1 MKMAR
6 FVPVCLGLISLF
18 ATPVL
23 FGAQADIAFPLH
35 TEGRWIVDAAGVR
48 VKLRSVNWYGAEE
61 QDHVVAGL
69 EIDTLQHI
77 AHRIKTMGFNSVRLP
92 WSNELYETNPIVPDY
107 TVAANPNL
115 KGKRAMQVFDATVR
129 ALADGGLLIILDN
142 HTSNGDWCC
151 STTDGNTLWYN
162 TDYPESAW
170 IADWQGMAK
179 RYANVPQVIG
189 ADLRNEL
196 RGSATWGGSPVTD
209 WHAAAER
216 GGNAVLSVNPNLLII
231 VEGINYA
238 LDLTGVAS
246 LPVELSIPK
255 HLVYSAHDY
264 PWDHNGVSSETVLFQ
279 QLDNAWGYI
288 ITPRQPYTAP
298 VWVGEF
304 GNCHTSSSC
313 ITGFWLSAFRDYLDQ
328 RDLDWSWWAVNG
340 TEARGTS
347 RTFGAEE
354 TYGILNPYWD
364 APAITSELNTPTSTN
379 LLGILQTVMQPAQG
393 PGVDAATE
401 PPLVAMVTPLPGSLY
416 SAGSTV
422 HLTADAA
429 VRKGTISQVQFS
441 ANGQV
446 IGTVTAPPFTFDW
459 QNVAPGNYKISAVVT
474 ANSGLTATSNRV
486 SISVIDYT
494 ARNVAYGDSISMD
507 FGDYNVTPMS
517 PSDVAGVVPRANW
530 NASYGNS
537 GFLPNL
543 VNQQGTATSA
553 AVSWTSPNMW
563 YSGIPDQAGDF
574 RMMKGYQDTSNNV
587 PAQIEVTGIPFA
599 AYDVYVYFD
608 GGNGSAAR
616 EGNYQVM
623 PTSSFGRKGRT
634 GCDAQNPA
642 VITGLDAPNSDFSG
656 TFAQASG
663 GSAGNYVLFPN
674 CTGDTFTLL
683 AVHGASSDNTYRAPV
698 NGIQIVAVP
707 TAQP

>member
-6 FVPVCLGLISLF
+6 FTSIHLTFLTFLGAS
-18 ATPVL
+18 VL
-23 FGAQADIAFPLH
+23 FGAQADIALPLH
-35 TEGRWIVDAAGVR
+35 TEGRWIVDAAGTR

-69 EIDTLQHI
+69 EIDTLQNI
-77 AHRIKTMGFNSVRLP
+77 AHRIKSMGFNSVRLP

-107 TVAANPNL
+107 TVAANPDL
-115 KGKRAMQVFDATVR
+115 KGKRAMHVFDATIH
-129 ALADGGLLIILDN
+129 ALANEGLLIILDN
-142 HTSNGDWCC
+142 HMSNGDWCC
-151 STTDGNTLWYN
+151 SGNDGNTLWYN

-170 IADWQGMAK
+170 IADWQGMAT

-209 WHAAAER
+209 WRAAAER

-246 LPVELSIPK
+246 LPVRLSVPN

-264 PWDHNGVSSETVLFQ
+264 SFDHNSVSNEADLFTA
-279 QLDNAWGYI
+279 LDKAWGYI
-288 ITPRQPYTAP
+288 ITPGQPYTAP

-340 TEARGTS
+340 TEARGTI

-354 TYGILNPYWD
+354 TYGILNPFWS
-364 APAITSELNTPTSTN
+364 APAIPSELATPASTN
-379 LLGILQTVMQPAQG
+379 LLDVLQTVMQPAQG
-393 PGVDAATE
+393 PGVSANAE
-401 PPLVAMVTPLPGSLY
+401 PPLVEMVTPLPGSLY
-416 SAGSTV
+416 IAGSTV

-429 VRKGTISQVQFS
+429 VRNGSISQVQFS
-441 ANGQV
+441 ANGHV

-459 QNVAPGNYKISAVVT
+459 QNVAPGNYTIAAHAT
-474 ANSGLTATSNRV
+474 AANGLLATSNKM

-494 ARNVAYGDSISMD
+494 ARNAAYGDSISMD
-507 FGDYNVTPMS
+507 FGDYNVAPMAS
-517 PSDVAGVVPRANW
+517 SEVAGVVARPNW

-543 VNQQGTATSA
+543 VNQQGAAISA

-563 YSGIPDQAGDF
+563 YTGIADQPGDF
-574 RMMKGYQDTSNNV
+574 RMMKGYQDDSNTV
-587 PAQIEVTGIPFA
+587 PAQIQVAGIPFA

-608 GGNGSAAR
+608 GGNGTSAR
-616 EGNYQVM
+616 EANYQVT
-623 PTSSFGRKGRT
+623 PTNTLGRKGRT
-634 GCDAQNPA
+634 GCESQNPA

-656 TFAQASG
+656 TFTQASG
-663 GSAGNYVLFPN
+663 GSPGNYVLFSN
-674 CTGDTFTLL
+674 CAGDTFTLL

-707 TAQP
+707 STHP